1 MAKFFYFKIA
11 IRDVILKARL
21 HVHILCF
28 CFFVFF
34 CNGSLKWTYCS
45 CSCYWSRCLPQVMTE
60 QLCDKVQA
68 TFWPFFSFSACNTH
82 TGTQNNTYTWFI
94 FGFVAAVHGLC
105 VWKNVAAWEPCGNH
119 TRLPPAHLRVMGKTV
134 TKNNRE
140 RSHPVL
146 TSTTLMFSLNLAH
159 YFWIQKLHRKY

>member
-1 MAKFFYFKIA
+1 MSIS
-11 IRDVILKARL
+11 
-21 HVHILCF
+21 
-28 CFFVFF
+28 FVFVYVF
-34 CNGSLKWTYCS
+34 FAMDLLNGHIAAVPATEAAVSLKLWRSNY
-45 CSCYWSRCLPQVMTE
+45 VK
-60 QLCDKVQA
+60 KVQA
-68 TFWPFFSFSACNTH
+68 TFCPFFSFSACNTH

-94 FGFVAAVHGLC
+94 FGFVAVVHGLC

-159 YFWIQKLHRKY
+159 YFWIQKLHRKHWMTQGK